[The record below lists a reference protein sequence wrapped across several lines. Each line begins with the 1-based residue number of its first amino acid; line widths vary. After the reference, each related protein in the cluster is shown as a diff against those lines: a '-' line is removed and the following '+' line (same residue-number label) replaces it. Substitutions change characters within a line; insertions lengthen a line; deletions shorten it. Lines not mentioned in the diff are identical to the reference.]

1 MAAMD
6 KIFQPVT
13 EIAIPMCFSAIDSR
27 TEGEYGKGVQ
37 YSVHLENCTREVK
50 QKFKLRTYLTKVNNG
65 RAKVLWLQFVSI
77 NIAFCIC
84 SPKLL
89 HVLRS

>member
-13 EIAIPMCFSAIDSR
+13 EIAIPMCISAVESR

-37 YSVHLENCTREVK
+37 YSVH
-50 QKFKLRTYLTKVNNG
+50 
-65 RAKVLWLQFVSI
+65 
-77 NIAFCIC
+77 
-84 SPKLL
+84 
-89 HVLRS
+89 

>member
-13 EIAIPMCFSAIDSR
+13 EIAIPMCISAVDSR
-27 TEGEYGKGVQ
+27 TEGEYRKG
-37 YSVHLENCTREVK
+37 VHLENCTFEVK

-89 HVLRS
+89 YVLRS

>member
-13 EIAIPMCFSAIDSR
+13 EIAIPMCISAVDSR
-27 TEGEYGKGVQ
+27 TEGEYGKGV
-37 YSVHLENCTREVK
+37 HLENCTLEVK
-50 QKFKLRTYLTKVNNG
+50 QKFKLRTYLTKVDNG

-89 HVLRS
+89 YVLRS

>member
-1 MAAMD
+1 MD

-13 EIAIPMCFSAIDSR
+13 EIAIPMCISAVDSR
-27 TEGEYGKGVQ
+27 TEGEYGKGV
-37 YSVHLENCTREVK
+37 HLENCTLEVK

-89 HVLRS
+89 YVLRS

>member
-13 EIAIPMCFSAIDSR
+13 EIAIPMCISAVDSR
-27 TEGEYGKGVQ
+27 TEGEYGKGV
-37 YSVHLENCTREVK
+37 HLENCTLEVK